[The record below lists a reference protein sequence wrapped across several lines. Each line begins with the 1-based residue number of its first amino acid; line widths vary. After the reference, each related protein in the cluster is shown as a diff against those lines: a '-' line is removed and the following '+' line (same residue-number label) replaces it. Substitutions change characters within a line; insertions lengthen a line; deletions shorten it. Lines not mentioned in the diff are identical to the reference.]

1 MAQDSEQQ
9 RSHAPTP
16 RRLEQA
22 REEGRIPRSRELT
35 SALLLATAA
44 GACFGGGS
52 LAGASVSNL
61 LRKGLTFGRE
71 AAFDPAAAFSQAAEL
86 SVSALSIALP
96 LLAVLTAIALAAPL
110 ALGGWLFTAK
120 PLAPD
125 FERLSPGR
133 WLEQTLSAHGAIEL
147 TKSIVKALLIGG
159 AALLAVWQ
167 FREDILLLL
176 SGPSASAIGRAAHLA
191 GVGFAA
197 AAGAMLLV
205 AATDVPIQLWRHYSQ
220 LRMTGEEVRR
230 EMKESEGDPL
240 LKQKIRSQQREI
252 ARRRMMSEVAKADV
266 VVTNPVHYAV
276 ALAWNES
283 GMRAPRVVA
292 KGTELVAARI
302 KEIAA
307 EHHVPVLEAPPLA
320 RALHRHADIGDEIPS
335 ALYNAVAQ
343 VLTWTYALRAGRSGA
358 GLGPIEV
365 PPGFD
370 PQEAQS

>member
-9 RSHAPTP
+9 RSHAATP

-22 REEGRIPRSRELT
+22 REEGRVPRSRELT
-35 SALLLATAA
+35 SALLLVAAA
-44 GACFGGGS
+44 GTCLGGGS
-52 LAGASVSNL
+52 IAGAWVNNL

-71 AAFDPAAAFSQAAEL
+71 AAFDSGAAFAQAAEL
-86 SVSALSIALP
+86 SVDALAVVVP
-96 LLAVLTAIALAAPL
+96 LLAVLAAIALLAPL
-110 ALGGWLFTAK
+110 ALGGWLFTTK

-125 FERLSPGR
+125 FERLLPGR
-133 WLEQTLSAHGAIEL
+133 WLEQTLSAHGAIEVG
-147 TKSIVKALLIGG
+147 KSVAKALAIGG
-159 AALLAVWQ
+159 AAVLLVWQ
-167 FREDILLLL
+167 FRDDVLLLL
-176 SGPSASAIGRAAHLA
+176 AGSSASAIGRAAHLA
-191 GVGFAA
+191 GLGLAA
-197 AAGAMLLV
+197 AAGAMVLI
-205 AATDVPIQLWRHYSQ
+205 AAIDVPAQLWRHYSQ

-230 EMKESEGDPL
+230 EQKESEGDPL

-266 VVTNPVHYAV
+266 VVTNPAHYAV
-276 ALAWNES
+276 ALSWNES
-283 GMRAPRVVA
+283 SMRAPRVVA

-307 EHHVPVLEAPPLA
+307 EHKVPVVEAPPLA
-320 RALHRHADIGDEIPS
+320 RALHRHAEIGDEIPS

-343 VLTWTYALRAGRSGA
+343 VLAWTYALRAGRSSA

-370 PQEAQS
+370 PQEASS